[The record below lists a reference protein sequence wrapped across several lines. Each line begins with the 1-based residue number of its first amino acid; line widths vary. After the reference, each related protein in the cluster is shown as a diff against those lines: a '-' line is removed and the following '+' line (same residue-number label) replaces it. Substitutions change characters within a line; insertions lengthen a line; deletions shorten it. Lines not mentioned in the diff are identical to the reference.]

1 MKRIINIIA
10 FCAVASFF
18 TGCGLVLNPNLYS
31 LHTYISCYMVNGSQ
45 QDIRIETKRG
55 NNNVGTIYDVTQ
67 GDTITLIQRAQYQ
80 ETVRDIYDSLE
91 MQYNYIAATLLTD
104 LGVEVPFIPKYYE
117 KYGHY
122 NISDVMRDYDK
133 CLEQKIRI
141 YDSNGQ
147 RTREW
152 TKLDTD
158 ERSPYSNAW
167 NNQIKWRCVVG
178 WYVAGEEYNG
188 IVARFDCYYTITDD
202 DLIPEES
209 AEE

>member
-18 TGCGLVLNPNLYS
+18 TGCGLVLNPNLSS
-31 LHTYISCYMVNGSQ
+31 LRTYISCYMVNGSQ

-55 NNNVGTIYDVTQ
+55 NNNVGTIYDVAQ
-67 GDTITLIQRAQYQ
+67 GDTMTLIQLAQYQ
-80 ETVRDIYDSLE
+80 ETVYDIYDSLE
-91 MQYNYIAATLLTD
+91 MQYIYIAATLLTD

-117 KYGHY
+117 KYWHY
-122 NISDVMRDYDK
+122 NIGDVMRDYDK
-133 CLEQKIRI
+133 CREHIIRI

-158 ERSPYSNAW
+158 GRSPYSTW
-167 NNQIKWRCVVG
+167 NNQNKWRCVVG